1 MLEKQAINDKLQ
13 GSVATNLRC
22 GGDVSEKKLKP
33 VNIWQS
39 YKQEGGCIVH
49 LVHLATT
56 LLKDE
61 DSAPSCYT
69 WLP

>member
-22 GGDVSEKKLKP
+22 GGDVSEKIKTGEYLAKLQARRWLYRALSAPGHHTAK
-33 VNIWQS
+33 
-39 YKQEGGCIVH
+39 
-49 LVHLATT
+49 
-56 LLKDE
+56 KDE